1 MDDSRPDILEKILRR
16 KHEEIAERSK
26 TVSMDELKMQAA
38 QADPETCGKFLCDR
52 LAGSQLTQ
60 KVSFAAADDIAIVNC

>member
-26 TVSMDELKMQAA
+26 TVSIDELKTQAA
-38 QADPETCGKFLCDR
+38 QADPVRGFIAEDPGGYTIEF
-52 LAGSQLTQ
+52 
-60 KVSFAAADDIAIVNC
+60 FAWQ